1 MMQAMFTVH
10 DELID
15 ALEMQEVREYDT
27 IQVLFS
33 ESLFLGERPIIDW
46 YKCHLEMVM
55 IHSPQACDG
64 IKTLLENR
72 AIMQKYL
79 SDRPKL
85 VEMSVRDT
93 LDYIKIFTR
102 AWQRGGVWD

>member
-1 MMQAMFTVH
+1 MRAMFTVH
-10 DELID
+10 DELIE
-15 ALEMQEVREYDT
+15 ALEMQELKEDDT

-33 ESLFLGERPIIDW
+33 EPLFLGERPIVDW
-46 YKCHLEMVM
+46 YKSHLEMVM
-55 IHSPQACDG
+55 IHSPQAGDG

-85 VEMSVRDT
+85 VEMSARDA
-93 LDYIKIFTR
+93 LDYIECFMR
-102 AWQRGGVWD
+102 V